1 MELLL
6 DIVIIILIAIM
17 IAYSVALNGRLK
29 AFRNIQNEMA
39 SLIAGLDKVILQAQN
54 SVDSLKK
61 TANVEEQKLKDLIA
75 KSRMLADELEI
86 ITDSGSNLADRIERG
101 LVPRPEIIEDDGEI
115 EAKEDIEEDSEML
128 KALKNTR

>member
-6 DIVIIILIAIM
+6 DIIIIILIAVM

-29 AFRNIQNEMA
+29 AFRNTQNDMA
-39 SLIAGLDKVILQAQN
+39 SLIASLDKVIMQAQN
-54 SVDSLKK
+54 SVDTLKE
-61 TANVEEQKLKDLIA
+61 AAVVEEGRLKDLIA

-101 LVPRPEIIEDDGEI
+101 LVPSQEIRENDGEI
-115 EAKEDIEEDSEML
+115 EAEEEIEEDSEML